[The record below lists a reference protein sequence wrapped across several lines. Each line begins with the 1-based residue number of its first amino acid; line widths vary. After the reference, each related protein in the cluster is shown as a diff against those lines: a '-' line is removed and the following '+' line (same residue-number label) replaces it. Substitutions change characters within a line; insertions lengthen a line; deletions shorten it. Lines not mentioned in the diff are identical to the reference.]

1 MNSII
6 LTKKISQNIA
16 YFEKKCYYN
25 NTFCERKSQSNVLVE
40 NLEGENMNYEE
51 LFIES
56 NKLPKP
62 LSKKELYSYLEQY
75 KQGDLKAREQVIIH
89 NIRLVLY
96 QVSKNFANTPYDKKE
111 LVSIG
116 IVGLVKSVDTFDT
129 DKNFEFATYATRCI
143 DNEILMFLRKGKKS
157 AFDQSINTPIGT
169 DKEGNEKKIED
180 ILEDDTSDFVSE
192 YENQITYNEVRK
204 VVYNLPNRDREIILL
219 HFGFI
224 DDHLYTQKEIAD
236 KLKISQS
243 YVSRLITK
251 IVKRIGIQLQKNGV
265 IETVGRTGKQT
276 KKIKSNKLLLQPSS
290 ITPTMDIQHQEKI
303 EPVNQNKV
311 AIEESS
317 IGVEERNFE
326 KKRGKKL
333 QTIYEY
339 LKGYTRE
346 DIDVMLGKL
355 TEEEMSLVKLR
366 YGEDL
371 DNPVASSTWG
381 KEETNKFYGSLIPK
395 MKRLLSNPEGK
406 RKKYTKRTQTISDTN
421 NQSSIHSL
429 EAPKVEEVTQ
439 PELISQKGEDSK
451 AISPQTTSEIEK
463 DDCLK
468 ILELM
473 RTPSF
478 GDMLKSLTPKEAVIT
493 CLKLGYV
500 DGKYFTTESIAGFLG
515 IETSEVIETTKNVL
529 FVYKENINH
538 FIDKAVEVATGSS
551 LVLKKKE
558 N

>member
-1 MNSII
+1 
-6 LTKKISQNIA
+6 
-16 YFEKKCYYN
+16 
-25 NTFCERKSQSNVLVE
+25 
-40 NLEGENMNYEE
+40 MNYEE

-89 NIRLVLY
+89 NIRLVLN
-96 QVSKNFANTPYDKKE
+96 QVSKKFANTRYDKKE

-116 IVGLVKSVDTFDT
+116 VVGLVKSVDTFDT

-180 ILEDDTSDFVSE
+180 ILEDDISDFVSD
-192 YENQITYNEVRK
+192 YEDQITYNEVRK
-204 VVYNLPNRDREIILL
+204 IVYNLPDRDREIILL
-219 HFGFI
+219 YFGFI
-224 DDHLYTQKEIAD
+224 DDHSYTQKEIAD
-236 KLKISQS
+236 KLNITQS
-243 YVSRLITK
+243 YVSKLIIK
-251 IVKRIGIQLQKNGV
+251 IVKRIGIQLQDNDV
-265 IETVGRTGKQT
+265 IETVGRPGKKT
-276 KKIKSNKLLLQPSS
+276 KNLKSNKLPLQPSS
-290 ITPTMDIQHQEKI
+290 ITPAIDIQLQEKI
-303 EPVNQNKV
+303 EFVNQNKD
-311 AIEESS
+311 AIEKSS
-317 IGVEERNFE
+317 INVEERKFE
-326 KKRGKKL
+326 KMRGKKL

-346 DIDVMLGKL
+346 EIDAMLSKL
-355 TEEEMSLVKLR
+355 TEEEKSLVKLR

-406 RKKYTKRTQTISDTN
+406 RKKYKRRTQNVSDTN
-421 NQSSIHSL
+421 NRSSILSL
-429 EAPKVEEVTQ
+429 EKTKAEEVTQ
-439 PELISQKGEDSK
+439 PELISQKVENSK
-451 AISPQTTSEIEK
+451 TISPQTTSEIEK

-478 GDMLKSLTPKEAVIT
+478 GEMLKSLTPKEAVII

-500 DGKYFTTESIAGFLG
+500 DGKYFTTESVAGFLG
-515 IETSEVIETTKNVL
+515 IETSEVIETTKKVL
-529 FVYKENINH
+529 LVYKENINQ
-538 FIDKAVEVATGSS
+538 FIDKAVEVATESS

-558 N
+558 D